1 MQTKTDPG
9 PPVFLTSSYSPPT
22 SNLSNQIR
30 PTLSFLVFTLLYN
43 FYIQPRANT
52 ITSVGA
58 SLLPNIRFWLYTSYI
73 STSAFYIFTS
83 ASIIFLLYVCPAPR
97 TSPPPPPPPS
107 SSSSFPRTDS
117 TSVDHRLTTL
127 PAPPERTRLII
138 AGRYVRSGDVSNPI
152 KSLGTIP
159 YVRG

>member
-97 TSPPPPPPPS
+97 TSPPPPPSLILILLPAHRLDFRGSSPHHPS
-107 SSSSFPRTDS
+107 RPARAHPF
-117 TSVDHRLTTL
+117 DHR
-127 PAPPERTRLII
+127 R
-138 AGRYVRSGDVSNPI
+138 
-152 KSLGTIP
+152 
-159 YVRG
+159 